1 MIDSRAYHGL
11 NFVIAR
17 NDSDRI
23 CYVLLPEGL
32 HEDGMKMVE
41 SSSEKYGCNIVLVTG
56 MNWNRDLTPWQ
67 APGVF
72 KSEKPFEGRAND
84 FLKELMQDYFP
95 GIEQSLGMNKPQ
107 RYLVGIS
114 LSGLFAIWTLFK
126 TDTFKSIGSI
136 SGSLWYDNLLSW
148 IESQDLKNDSIK
160 VHLSLGDREK
170 NSKDK
175 RMATVENAS
184 LAIAH
189 ILGEKGCNVDFNLV
203 PGTHF
208 SPIIPR
214 LEMAFDSILG

>member
-11 NFVIAR
+11 NFTIAKNGGER
-17 NDSDRI
+17 V

-32 HEDGMKMVE
+32 KDDGITQIDQYAG
-41 SSSEKYGCNIVLVTG
+41 KYGCNIVLVTG

-175 RMATVENAS
+175 RMATVEDAS

-214 LEMAFDSILG
+214 LEMAFESILA